1 MKWNKRFEYPTSM
14 RSMIGGKRH
23 YDIDAGNKKLPSV
36 TTILG
41 QTLGNFLLPASIS

>member
-36 TTILG
+36 TTILSN
-41 QTLGNFLLPASIS
+41 TLIQ